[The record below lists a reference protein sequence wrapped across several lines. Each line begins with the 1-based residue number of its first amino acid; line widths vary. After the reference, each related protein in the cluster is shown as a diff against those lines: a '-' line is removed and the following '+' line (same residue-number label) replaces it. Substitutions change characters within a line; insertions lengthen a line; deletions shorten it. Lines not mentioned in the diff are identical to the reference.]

1 MASLLLVTSSLFGAG
16 SQSSLV
22 AGELSQSLLRAEPQ
36 LRLVRRDLDGAI
48 PHLDLATLGAAATP
62 IDSRTADQQAQA
74 ALADSLVEE
83 LEAAE
88 VLVLA
93 VPMYNFS
100 IPSTLKAWLDHVVRA
115 GRTFRYGAGGPEGL
129 LKGKRVFVVTSRGG
143 IYSEGPARTMDFQE
157 PYLRAVLG
165 FIGLTDVTFVHAE
178 GLQLGEEA
186 RAQGLE
192 RARRAFPAA
201 EPRAAA

>member
-16 SQSSLV
+16 SQSGLV
-22 AGELSQSLLRAEPQ
+22 AAELADSLRRADPR
-36 LRLVRRDLDGAI
+36 LDLVRRDLDGAI
-48 PHLDLATLGAAATP
+48 PHLDLATVAAASTP
-62 IDSRTADQQAQA
+62 REGRTPAQHAQA
-74 ALADSLVEE
+74 ALADGLIEE

-88 VLVLA
+88 IVVIA
-93 VPMYNFS
+93 APMYNFT

-129 LKGKRVFVVTSRGG
+129 LRNKRVFVVTGRGG
-143 IYSEGPARTMDFQE
+143 VYSEGPAKAMDFQE

-178 GLQLGEEA
+178 GLQMGEAAKAE
-186 RAQGLE
+186 GLAK
-192 RARRAFPAA
+192 ARRAFAA
-201 EPRAAA
+201 EARAAA